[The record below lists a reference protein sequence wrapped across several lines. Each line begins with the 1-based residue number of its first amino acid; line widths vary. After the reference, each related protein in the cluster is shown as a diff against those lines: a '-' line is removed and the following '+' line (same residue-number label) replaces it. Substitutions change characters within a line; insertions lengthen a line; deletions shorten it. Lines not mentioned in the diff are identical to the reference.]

1 MKDINIKTTESS
13 KYDIILDS
21 TQVNSQELRFGYEES
36 SLTRIKNIIKWMN
49 AIHET
54 YGDNSICFRV
64 MDEDLLFDEVVIQVT
79 KNFRV
84 RYKSTY
90 LLNSFIIRE
99 VIDQVERLL
108 SYDIEIYNAPISI
121 KNLTINESLAHSEYI
136 RSIRNT
142 GRIIEFS
149 VPLCKLSE
157 SSRSI
162 MIRKESI
169 LDNRYKAGFLITYV
183 RMNRMIFDSI
193 LNIGEYYGLY
203 RFYEFDDLICVQLY
217 DRPSVTEYMRP
228 LVGLRSDLIF
238 KSIQNN
244 NSFKIKLVEEILKQS
259 DKIILMSDNYRYL

>member
-21 TQVNSQELRFGYEES
+21 TQVNSRELKFGYEES
-36 SLTRIKNIIKWMN
+36 SLPRIKNIIKWMN

-64 MDEDLLFDEVVIQVT
+64 MDEDLLFGEVVIQVT

-84 RYKSTY
+84 RYKSEY

-157 SSRSI
+157 SSRL
-162 MIRKESI
+162 MIRKGCI
-169 LDNRYKAGFLITYV
+169 LDNRYKAGFLINFV
-183 RMNRMIFDSI
+183 RMNEMIFDSI

-203 RFYEFDDLICVQLY
+203 KFYKFDDQICVQLY
-217 DRPSVTEYMRP
+217 DRPSVTEHMRP
-228 LVGLRSDLIF
+228 LVGLRSNLIF

-244 NSFKIKLVEEILKQS
+244 NSFRIKLVEEILKQS
-259 DKIILMSDNYRYL
+259 DKIILMSDNYYYN

>member
-21 TQVNSQELRFGYEES
+21 TQVNSRELKFGYEEP
-36 SLTRIKNIIKWMN
+36 SLPRIKNIIKWMN

-79 KNFRV
+79 KDFRI
-84 RYKSTY
+84 RYKSAY
-90 LLNSFIIRE
+90 LLDSFIIRK

-142 GRIIEFS
+142 GRIIELS
-149 VPLCKLSE
+149 LPLCKLSE
-157 SSRSI
+157 SSRLI
-162 MIRKESI
+162 MIKKECI
-169 LDNRYKAGFLITYV
+169 LNNRPKAGFLITYV
-183 RMNRMIFDSI
+183 RMNEMIFDSI

-203 RFYEFDDLICVQLY
+203 KFYEFDDQICVQLY
-217 DRPSVTEYMRP
+217 DRPSVTEYMRL
-228 LVGLRSDLIF
+228 LVGLRSNLIF

-259 DKIILMSDNYRYL
+259 DKIILMSDNYHYL